1 MASPCKT
8 IGHAMDQAKS
18 GTLRVYAC
26 GNGGS
31 YNENLVVGTSRDG
44 VAVYGGLDCTTTP
57 SQWVYNAADKAQ
69 VAPTAQGY
77 ALQVTG
83 LTTGVTFADF
93 GFTSQ
98 AATTAG
104 QSSIAVFV
112 SGSSGVL
119 LERCSVT
126 AGVGLQGQ
134 DQSQPTGYSSAAPN
148 GNNGILISGGGES
161 ENTSCSS
168 STGGAG
174 GQPTMGGQD
183 GTDGTPGSS
192 NKGLASGQS
201 CALGSTGGNGSPGG
215 PGSLGGGATTWA
227 SFAASG
233 WLPSAGLAGGAG
245 AVGQGGGGGASVDN
259 TGGGGSGGAGG
270 CGGAPGTPGTGGGSS
285 IAVLAYQSSVDLE
298 TFVLAAGNAGRGG
311 NGAAGQI
318 GQGGGIKGNGFGDAC
333 AGGKGGNGGNGGPGG
348 GGAGGLS
355 AGVVWYGTAPTLNG
369 TSTPMAATLSN
380 VTLGSAGVAGT
391 GGSGVS
397 CSSTGNDCGLPGQ
410 AGAVIAFP

>member
-44 VAVYGGLDCTTTP
+44 IAVYGGLDCTTTP

-134 DQSQPTGYSSAAPN
+134 DQSQPAPYSSAAPN
-148 GNNGILISGGGES
+148 GNPGTVISGGGVS
-161 ENTSCSS
+161 ENASCVSS
-168 STGGAG
+168 AGGAG
-174 GQPTMGGQD
+174 GQPTAGGQD

-192 NKGLASGQS
+192 NKDTVAECQASTVGGVG
-201 CALGSTGGNGSPGG
+201 APGVPGSTGA
-215 PGSLGGGATTWA
+215 GAASWA
-227 SFAASG
+227 SFAASA
-233 WLPSAGLAGGAG
+233 WSPTPGLSGGAG
-245 AVGQGGGGGASVDN
+245 AVGQGGGGGASVDI
-259 TGGGGSGGAGG
+259 TGGGGAGGAGG
-270 CGGAPGTPGTGGGSS
+270 CGGAAGSPGTGGGSS
-285 IAVLAYQSSVDLE
+285 ISVLAYQSSVDLE
-298 TFVLAAGNAGRGG
+298 TFVLTAGNAGRGG
-311 NGAAGQI
+311 NGAAGQT
-318 GQGGGIKGNGFGDAC
+318 GQSGGIKGNGFGDAC

-369 TSTPMAATLSN
+369 TSTPTAATLPT

-397 CSSTGNDCGLPGQ
+397 CSSAGNDCGLPGQ